1 MRRGTTAAVGVVL
14 LAGCSVGSGEGWVR
28 GEIFLPAC
36 GYVATGGDGGGGASY
51 ELPVRYLFGD
61 AAGDSIDI
69 RLQSS
74 GAYLDRADGLV
85 IHVRNRH
92 DVVEALRAGAPVVL
106 PVYSEF
112 PPIPTTGPDLVA
124 RMSLYL
130 NAACTDVYPDFSRGT
145 GQIEFRSMYART
157 ADGDHAD
164 IDRIEGRFTGV
175 LFRDERPEMA
185 VDGAAPWARIDG
197 AFDFDYTRG
206 RPAQPFP

>member
-1 MRRGTTAAVGVVL
+1 MRAALRTLGVVL

-36 GYVATGGDGGGGASY
+36 GYSATGDDGGGSAY

-61 AAGDSIDI
+61 AVGDSIDI

-74 GAYLDRADGLV
+74 GASIDRADGLV

-92 DVVEALRAGAPVVL
+92 DLVEALRAGVPVEV

-112 PPIPTTGPDLVA
+112 PPIPVSGPDLVA
-124 RMSLYL
+124 RMALYL
-130 NAACTDVYPDFSRGT
+130 NAACVDVFPDFGRGT
-145 GQIEFRSMYART
+145 GRIEFTSMYART

-164 IDRIEGRFTGV
+164 IDRVQGRFTGV
-175 LFRDERPEMA
+175 IFRDERPEMA
-185 VDGAAPWARIDG
+185 VAGVALWVRIDG

>member
-1 MRRGTTAAVGVVL
+1 MRAAIAMLGVGL

-36 GYVATGGDGGGGASY
+36 GYSASGDDGGGGSAY

-61 AAGDSIDI
+61 AVGDSIDI

-74 GAYLDRADGLV
+74 GASIDRADGLV

-92 DVVEALRAGAPVVL
+92 DLVEALRGGAPVVV
-106 PVYSEF
+106 PVYSE
-112 PPIPTTGPDLVA
+112 PPPVPVTGPDLAA
-124 RMSLYL
+124 RMALYL
-130 NAACTDVYPDFSRGT
+130 NAACVEVFPDFGRGI
-145 GQIEFRSMYART
+145 GRIEFTSMYART

-164 IDRIEGRFTGV
+164 IDRIQGRFTGV
-175 LFRDERPEMA
+175 IFRDERPEAA
-185 VDGAAPWARIDG
+185 VDGVAPWARIDG